1 MVDYAVRLTREPG
14 GMGEADAAALK
25 NAGFDDAGI
34 LDICQ
39 VTAYYNFVNRL
50 ANGLGVELES
60 GWTDDEMTITREEF
74 ESRHERSLKEAGGGA

>member
-14 GMGEADAAALK
+14 GMGEADVTALK
-25 NAGFDDAGI
+25 NAGFDDTGI

-60 GWTDDEMTITREEF
+60 EWTDDEMTITREEF
-74 ESRHERSLKEAGGGA
+74 DSRNERSIKEAGGRA